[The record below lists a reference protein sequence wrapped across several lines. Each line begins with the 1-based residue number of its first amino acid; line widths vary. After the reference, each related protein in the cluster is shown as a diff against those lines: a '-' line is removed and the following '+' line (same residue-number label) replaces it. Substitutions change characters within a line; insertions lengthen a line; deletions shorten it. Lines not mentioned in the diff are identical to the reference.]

1 MVLTGRTARCRA
13 GIPGIPAEW
22 GIIITALE
30 EVSYEKE
37 HYFMDGGFGG
47 SYAGVS
53 VVCGYFRKRRC
64 RNGGMFSS
72 VFAVNPLY
80 SVLIGAFS
88 GKDIRHLWSL
98 PVISAVLFLIGTWIF
113 FDMGRQHLSCMRQFI
128 LPWG

>member
-1 MVLTGRTARCRA
+1 MNGGKANTNTPFAGARRSSAGGKEYA
-13 GIPGIPAEW
+13 GIKQL
-22 GIIITALE
+22 LE

-53 VVCGYFRKRRC
+53 VACGYFRKRRC

-80 SVLIGAFS
+80 SVLIGTFVERTSGTYGAF
-88 GKDIRHLWSL
+88 RLFRLCCSL
-98 PVISAVLFLIGTWIF
+98 
-113 FDMGRQHLSCMRQFI
+113 
-128 LPWG
+128 